1 MALHLRTSRKPS
13 PYSRLGYTGAERCCV
28 LCEGKWYCWA
38 SSMFIECLSL
48 GSAPHV
54 QEADCPWKAG
64 DCPAMVLLGAG
75 VPDKTGTNSCKTR
88 KQPRPGIQIKTPKL
102 PVTRRSGMFSLVDVV
117 TYGYLK
123 VGKAAIVRQWV

>member
-1 MALHLRTSRKPS
+1 
-13 PYSRLGYTGAERCCV
+13 
-28 LCEGKWYCWA
+28 
-38 SSMFIECLSL
+38 
-48 GSAPHV
+48 
-54 QEADCPWKAG
+54 
-64 DCPAMVLLGAG
+64 MVLLGAG